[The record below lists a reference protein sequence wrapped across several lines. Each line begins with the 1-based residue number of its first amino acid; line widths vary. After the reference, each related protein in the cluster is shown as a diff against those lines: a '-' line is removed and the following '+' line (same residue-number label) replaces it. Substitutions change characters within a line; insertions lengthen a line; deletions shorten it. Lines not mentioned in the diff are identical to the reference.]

1 MHDICYAEGRK
12 MKKIFFRRKEM
23 RHMSS
28 CLDKIR
34 NQLKLMTE
42 EEKDAWFLSQMKLL
56 TATEQENYYKSMCE
70 LCREVIQGKR
80 KGA

>member
-1 MHDICYAEGRK
+1 
-12 MKKIFFRRKEM
+12 M

-56 TATEQENYYKSMCE
+56 TATEQENYYKGMCE